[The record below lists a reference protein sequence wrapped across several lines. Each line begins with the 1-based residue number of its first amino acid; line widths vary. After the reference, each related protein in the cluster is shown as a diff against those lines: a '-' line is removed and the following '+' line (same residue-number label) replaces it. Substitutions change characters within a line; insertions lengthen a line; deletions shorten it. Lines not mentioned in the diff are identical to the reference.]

1 MATFFHRSLLFA
13 AMTVLPLG
21 APLRA
26 GDDGGPRREFHQ
38 SAAYPYTFVP
48 VSYLETGG
56 PKMMRYAE
64 TEPGC
69 AHHDAP
75 LLPTPSPTPTP
86 TAKADEKA
94 EAKKEVAPAVSPV
107 PAQPTPP
114 PAAYPPPEDAPAA
127 GNPDLTRMPE
137 EVMSYFKNPYN
148 AGPRGHHLFDPIFE
162 PGYHEGPKSKATYH
176 LTDKP

>member
-1 MATFFHRSLLFA
+1 MATFFHRSLFFA

-127 GNPDLTRMPE
+127 GNPDLTRMP
-137 EVMSYFKNPYN
+137 
-148 AGPRGHHLFDPIFE
+148 
-162 PGYHEGPKSKATYH
+162 
-176 LTDKP
+176 